1 MVVYYHGFSTSR
13 WMVDIEIWRDTKIV
27 KRLNLFV
34 VFPAVKNTGASR
46 LINDKKEP
54 AGFE

>member
-1 MVVYYHGFSTSR
+1 
-13 WMVDIEIWRDTKIV
+13 MVDIEIWRDTKIV